1 MSTGTT
7 PATVPTAPAGSPA
20 AGPARRLPGPLRIG
34 LSRGWVEIRAF
45 SREWESLIFTF
56 SLPALILVLFASIFD
71 GMFDMG
77 MPAVDYY
84 LPGMIA
90 MGLMSVSFQQLGTS
104 IAGEREL
111 GGLRRLRGTPMPP
124 SAYFIGKTVLV
135 AFLSLGQTVLLL
147 GVAALGFDADLP
159 TGADSWTTLAWVLL
173 LGTVSCSLLG
183 IAVSSLAR
191 SAQAASG
198 VVVVPFLVLQFTSGV
213 FVPVVALPDWV
224 VTAAGLFPLLWM
236 AQGMR
241 AGFFPDE
248 MAALE
253 TGGSWDLPQVALAL
267 GAWCVVGLA
276 LTLVTFRWK
285 TRKDG

>member
-7 PATVPTAPAGSPA
+7 PATAPGTPAEPSGAGS
-20 AGPARRLPGPLRIG
+20 ARRLPGPLRIG

-56 SLPALILVLFASIFD
+56 SLPALILVLFSSIFD

-90 MGLMSVSFQQLGTS
+90 MGLMSVSFQQLGTG
-104 IAGEREL
+104 IAGEREH

-135 AFLSLGQTVLLL
+135 AFLSLGQTLLLL
-147 GVAALGFDADLP
+147 GVAALGFGAELP
-159 TGADSWTTLAWVLL
+159 AGAGSWATLAWVLL
-173 LGTVSCSLLG
+173 LGTVSCALLG

-191 SAQAASG
+191 SSQAASG

-213 FVPVVALPDWV
+213 FVPVVVLPDWV

-253 TGGSWDLPQVALAL
+253 AGGSWDLPQVALAL
-267 GAWCVVGLA
+267 GTWCVVGLV

>member
-1 MSTGTT
+1 MSTD
-7 PATVPTAPAGSPA
+7 TAPAPGPA
-20 AGPARRLPGPLRIG
+20 PSGPGHARRLPGALRIG
-34 LSRGWVEIRAF
+34 LSRGRVEIRSF
-45 SREWESLIFTF
+45 SREWESLVFTF
-56 SLPALILVLFASIFD
+56 SLPALILVLFASVFD

-77 MPAVDYY
+77 MPAVDHY

-90 MGLMSVSFQQLGTS
+90 MGLMSVSFQLLGTG
-104 IAGEREL
+104 IAGEREN

-135 AFLSLGQTVLLL
+135 AFLSFGQTVLLL
-147 GVAALGFDADLP
+147 GVAVLGFGARLPSDA
-159 TGADSWTTLAWVLL
+159 GSWATLAWVLL
-173 LGTVSCSLLG
+173 LGTVSCALLG

-191 SAQAASG
+191 SAQAASA

-213 FVPVVALPDWV
+213 FVPVAALPDWV
-224 VTAAGLFPLLWM
+224 VDAAGLFPLLWM

-241 AGFFPDE
+241 AGFFPEE

-253 TGGSWDLPQVALAL
+253 PGGSWDLPQVALAL
-267 GAWCVVGLA
+267 GTWCVVGLV

-285 TRKDG
+285 TRRDG

>member
-1 MSTGTT
+1 
-7 PATVPTAPAGSPA
+7 V
-20 AGPARRLPGPLRIG
+20 RIG

-56 SLPALILVLFASIFD
+56 SLPTLILVLFASIFD

-77 MPAVDYY
+77 MPTVDYY

-104 IAGEREL
+104 IAGEREY

-135 AFLSLGQTVLLL
+135 VFLSLGQVVLLL
-147 GVAALGFDADLP
+147 GVAALGFGATLPGDA
-159 TGADSWTTLAWVLL
+159 GSWATLAWVLL
-173 LGTVSCSLLG
+173 LGTVACALLG
-183 IAVSSLAR
+183 IAMSSLAR
-191 SAQAASG
+191 SAQAASA
-198 VVVVPFLVLQFTSGV
+198 VVVLPFLILQFTSGI
-213 FVPVVALPDWV
+213 FVPVMALPDWV
-224 VTAAGLFPLLWM
+224 VTGASLFPLLWM

-241 AGFFPDE
+241 AGFFPEE
-248 MAALE
+248 MSALE
-253 TGGSWDLPQVALAL
+253 PGGAWDLPQVALAL
-267 GAWCVVGLA
+267 GAWCVVGLV